1 LRAESDEKGVPPGS
15 IGSGCCGS
23 SRPAKSG
30 KVDTAA
36 FLAGW
41 TDTPAGPVPRAK
53 TSLTGSDMW
62 GRWRMRWGIGRH
74 HYRIEPGLYAVG
86 TPGSDSPV
94 LVTANYKM
102 TFDALRRELGDI
114 DAYILVL
121 ETDGINVWCA
131 AGKGTFGT
139 EEVVRRVKTTRLAEV
154 VHHGRLILPQ
164 LGAPGVAAHQV
175 REECGFSVVYGP
187 VRARD
192 IRRFLDQGMKATPE
206 MRRVSFPIFERLAL
220 TPMELVGFLKP
231 SAWAFLV
238 LFLLAGVGPEIFSPS
253 AAWHRGLWASGV
265 WLAGILGGA
274 VVTPVLLPW
283 LPGRAFSG
291 KGGLVGG
298 FFAACTVA
306 FWWGGLGVI
315 QGLAL
320 LLGLSAVSSF
330 AAMNYTG
337 ATPFTSPSG
346 VESEMRRAIPL
357 QAAAAALAGVL
368 WIGSAFTG

>member
-1 LRAESDEKGVPPGS
+1 MS
-15 IGSGCCGS
+15 
-23 SRPAKSG
+23 
-30 KVDTAA
+30 
-36 FLAGW
+36 
-41 TDTPAGPVPRAK
+41 
-53 TSLTGSDMW
+53 
-62 GRWRMRWGIGRH
+62 
-74 HYRIEPGLYAVG
+74 
-86 TPGSDSPV
+86 
-94 LVTANYKM
+94 
-102 TFDALRRELGDI
+102 FDALRRELGGL
-114 DAYILVL
+114 DAWILVL

-154 VHHGRLILPQ
+154 VNHGRLILPQ
-164 LGAPGVAAHQV
+164 LGATGVAAHRV
-175 REECGFSVVYGP
+175 REECGSFS
-187 VRARD
+187 
-192 IRRFLDQGMKATPE
+192 
-206 MRRVSFPIFERLAL
+206 IFERLAL
-220 TPMELVGFLKP
+220 TPVELVGFLKP
-231 SAWAFLV
+231 SAWAFLA
-238 LFLLAGVGPEIFSPS
+238 LFLLAGVGPGVFSPS

-265 WLAGILGGA
+265 WMAGILGGA

-298 FFAACTVA
+298 FFATCTVA
-306 FWWGGLGVI
+306 VWLGGLGVL

-320 LLGLSAVSSF
+320 LLGLPAISSF